1 LLRAHTRAGAS
12 QLELRAINAPFW
24 RSSACAKTKTMS
36 ASLASTTHVAS
47 ACARRWRAAQCR
59 HDYKSNR
66 PRTSEYRSPP
76 RAALAKTASACSC
89 WRRKRSFLRLPSLL
103 PLEHFAQMLRQRARR
118 SRLML
123 ARRPRYQIGDDRQVF
138 VSGRKRWALSRG
150 GKLVDRPA
158 SLRVV
163 ARRSRLLSAK
173 ALRHRAVELQVF
185 DAALALAVQLLQLAL
200 HAVMA
205 AAAAALKLTS
215 EQIAALTSFSLKSS
229 GRQVS

>member
-103 PLEHFAQMLRQRARR
+103 PLEHFA
-118 SRLML
+118 
-123 ARRPRYQIGDDRQVF
+123 
-138 VSGRKRWALSRG
+138 
-150 GKLVDRPA
+150 
-158 SLRVV
+158 
-163 ARRSRLLSAK
+163 
-173 ALRHRAVELQVF
+173 LRHRAVELQVF